1 MLYETKTS
9 RKGTIL
15 PIPKSV
21 KKLIA
26 PPSQESERKTEIND
40 TKQKTPNAKPKR
52 RRKNIKTSKRSRL
65 NKLGKNEAEN
75 SNSNKKLSNAFP
87 HEILDLYAVIPE
99 SDKTLSYVKLQFAP
113 KTFRRALVDT
123 GACANVIS
131 QTNFN
136 DLKTDKFLYQ
146 EIVTQKSKLK
156 RVRMAGGQLVPI
168 EIEATICFK
177 IAAKTFTEIFLVLP
191 TANSMILGNCFYKK
205 HDVQICPKYDLFLE
219 ISRCNNSNK

>member
-1 MLYETKTS
+1 M
-9 RKGTIL
+9 
-15 PIPKSV
+15 
-21 KKLIA
+21 
-26 PPSQESERKTEIND
+26 
-40 TKQKTPNAKPKR
+40 
-52 RRKNIKTSKRSRL
+52 
-65 NKLGKNEAEN
+65 GKNEAEN

-205 HDVQICPKYDLFLE
+205 HDVQICPKYDLLKFPDVTIQINEIKTPSSKRHKKQALRVPVILSKKYVIPPQKTVLLE
-219 ISRCNNSNK
+219 CFTEIDIKNTIGTVVPVPEFEDESNIA